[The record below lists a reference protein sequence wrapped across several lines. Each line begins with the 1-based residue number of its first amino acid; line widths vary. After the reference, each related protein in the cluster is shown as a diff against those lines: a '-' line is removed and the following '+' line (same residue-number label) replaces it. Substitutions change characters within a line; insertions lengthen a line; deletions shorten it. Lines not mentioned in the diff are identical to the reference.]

1 MDTLHAIA
9 IAILQ
14 GATELFPIS
23 SLGHAVVVPA
33 LFHWP
38 IDQASPDY
46 LPFLVLLHTGTAAAL
61 LVYFWRDWLG
71 LATGVLG
78 MNGPAVAQQ
87 QRRLLLLIVVATI
100 PAVILGFVLNHLL
113 KSLFAIP
120 LYACIFLFIN
130 GLLLLLAEK
139 LRGRAVQNQASG
151 VERPGTTMT
160 TKDALI
166 IGIWQCGALLPG
178 ISRSGATIAGGLL
191 RGFSHYDSARFSFLI
206 ALPIIVGATVLEVP
220 HLLHAS
226 VAPGV
231 FQQALLAAVIAGITA
246 WIATFLLMRW
256 FRSND
261 DWALTPFAIYCLIF
275 GAGSAAYLVFG

>member
-1 MDTLHAIA
+1 MDLLTAIG

-33 LFHWP
+33 LLGWP
-38 IDQASPDY
+38 LDQKSPDF
-46 LPFLVLLHTGTAAAL
+46 LPFLVLLHTGTALAL
-61 LVYFWRDWLG
+61 LLYFWRDWLR
-71 LATGVLG
+71 LATGILG
-78 MNGPAVAQQ
+78 LNGPAVARE
-87 QRRLLLLIVVATI
+87 QRRLFLLIVVATI
-100 PAVILGFVLNHLL
+100 PAVILGYVLNHFFR
-113 KSLFAIP
+113 SLFATP
-120 LYACIFLFIN
+120 LFACGFLFAN
-130 GLLLLLAEK
+130 GLLLLLGER
-139 LRGRAVQNQASG
+139 LRGRTTGN
-151 VERPGTTMT
+151 ERPGTAMT
-160 TKDALI
+160 PIDALV
-166 IGIWQCGALLPG
+166 IGCWQCGALLPG
-178 ISRSGATIAGGLL
+178 ISRSGATIAGGLV

-231 FQQALLAAVIAGITA
+231 FQQALLAAVVAGVTA

-261 DWALTPFAIYCLIF
+261 DWALTPFAIYCLVF
-275 GAGSAAYLVFG
+275 GAGSAAYLLMR

>member
-33 LFHWP
+33 LLHWP
-38 IDQASPDY
+38 LDQKSPDY

-61 LVYFWRDWLG
+61 LLYFWRDWLG

-78 MNGPAVAQQ
+78 LNGPVVGAQ
-87 QRRLLLLIVVATI
+87 QRRLLVLIVVATI
-100 PAVILGFVLNHLL
+100 PAVVLGFVLNHFFR
-113 KSLFAIP
+113 SLFATP
-120 LYACIFLFIN
+120 LYACGFLFIN
-130 GLLLLLAEK
+130 GLVLLLAEK
-139 LRGRAVQNQASG
+139 LRGRATG
-151 VERPGTTMT
+151 DERPGSTMT
-160 TKDALI
+160 TLDALI
-166 IGIWQCGALLPG
+166 IGVWQCGALLPG
-178 ISRSGATIAGGLL
+178 ISRSGATIAGSLL
-191 RGFSHYDSARFSFLI
+191 RGFNHYDSARFSFLI

-220 HLLHAS
+220 HLLHEN

-231 FQQALLAAVIAGITA
+231 FQTALLAAIVAGVVA
-246 WIATFLLMRW
+246 WVATFLLMRW
-256 FRSND
+256 FRNND

-275 GAGSAAYLVFG
+275 GAGSAAFLAFS

>member
-1 MDTLHAIA
+1 MDMLHAIA

-33 LFHWP
+33 LLHWP
-38 IDQASPDY
+38 LDQKSAAY
-46 LPFLVLLHTGTAAAL
+46 LPFLVLLHTGTALAL
-61 LVYFWRDWLG
+61 LLFFWRDWLG
-71 LATGVLG
+71 LALGVLG
-78 MNGPAVAQQ
+78 VSGPAVARE
-87 QRRLLLLIVVATI
+87 QRRLFLLIVIATI
-100 PAVILGFVLNHLL
+100 PAVILGYVFNHFFRA
-113 KSLFAIP
+113 LFATP
-120 LYACIFLFIN
+120 LYACLFLFLN

-139 LRGRAVQNQASG
+139 LRGRTTGN
-151 VERPGTTMT
+151 ERPGAAMT
-160 TKDALI
+160 TTDALI
-166 IGIWQCGALLPG
+166 IGCWQCGALFPG

-220 HLLHAS
+220 HLLHAD
-226 VAPGV
+226 VPAGV
-231 FQQALLAAVIAGITA
+231 FQQALIAAVVAGVVA

-275 GAGSAAYLVFG
+275 GAGSAAYLVLA